1 MSKRNVVPSDGRRA
15 RTRRQVLTTLG
26 AAGALGLAGCS
37 GGDGGDG
44 GDRGSG
50 DSSDD
55 GGSTGGDGPDPVT
68 VGVSIPTTGGALP
81 EGEELKA
88 GYDLAVR
95 HLNEGAGLASGA
107 TVQEGLGGGILD
119 RPVERVVQNSKSTA
133 SGAKASATTLVTDE
147 GADVLVG
154 GGSSVE
160 ALAQASV
167 ADAESTVY
175 MAGFAPTPDLG
186 GSACSTY
193 AFNEMCNTKLI
204 GQALAPALRSQ
215 FGTDNLFGQ
224 LYPNT
229 DLGKSLFADV
239 QEPLEETIDWRQ
251 IGAESARVG
260 TTEFRN
266 PLERLIELGPD
277 VIVLNF
283 TGIDGADALREARE
297 VIPEDI
303 GIVAPLFNRP
313 MARNTGDPLKDI
325 IGTVHWDAAID
336 NGVGEAFVE
345 AWDGDGRPS
354 GLAHLAYTQLFQYAA
369 AAERAGSTEADA
381 VVSALEGHQYDH
393 GTGQATLRA
402 CDHQSMR
409 PVPVVKGLP
418 GSAQADGK
426 YFRMFEVNGDVGYD
440 CETKPASDC
449 TF

>member
-1 MSKRNVVPSDGRRA
+1 MSGRDAATGSGGRW

-37 GGDGGDG
+37 GGNGGDGGDG
-44 GDRGSG
+44 GNG
-50 DSSDD
+50 DGGGD
-55 GGSTGGDGPDPVT
+55 GGSTGGDGPGPVT
-68 VGVSIPTTGGALP
+68 VGLSIPTTGGALP

-88 GYDLAVR
+88 GYDLAVK
-95 HLNEGAGLASGA
+95 HLNNGEGFASGA
-107 TVQEGLGGGILD
+107 TIQEGLGGGILD
-119 RPVERVVQNSKSTA
+119 RPIETVVRDTRSTA
-133 SGAKASATTLVTDE
+133 SGAKESTTTLVTDE

-175 MAGFAPTPDLG
+175 MAGFAPTPDFG

-193 AFNEMCNTKLI
+193 AFNEMFNTKLI

-215 FGTDNLFGQ
+215 FGTENLFGQ

-239 QEPLEETIDWRQ
+239 QRPLEETIDWRQ

-260 TTEFRN
+260 TTEFRK

-283 TGIDGADALREARE
+283 TGLDGADALREARE

-313 MARNTGDPLKDI
+313 MARNTGEPLKDI
-325 IGTVHWDAAID
+325 IGTVQWDADID
-336 NGVGEAFVE
+336 NDVTDAFVD
-345 AWDGDGRPS
+345 AWGGDGQPS
-354 GLAHLAYTQLFQYAA
+354 DLAHLAYVQLFEYAA

-393 GTGQATLRA
+393 GSGQSTLRA
-402 CDHQSMR
+402 CDHQAMR

-418 GSAQADGK
+418 GSAQEDGK
-426 YFRMFEVNGDVGYD
+426 YFRVFEVNGEVGYP
-440 CETKPASDC
+440 CEDKPAADC
-449 TF
+449 SF